1 MRTRNQIGHIT
12 IARRWRKSMQDVRAY
27 RGADIASDHQFL
39 VAKFKIKIARAT
51 KQEQTR
57 NRKFN
62 IQKLNNPELNREF
75 SIKLSNRFQ
84 ELAESEYDSVDKQW
98 ERVKTTYNT
107 TCQEELGCSK
117 KDYKIW
123 LSDSTIEAIEKR

>member
-1 MRTRNQIGHIT
+1 M
-12 IARRWRKSMQDVRAY
+12 Y
-27 RGADIASDHQFL
+27 
-39 VAKFKIKIARAT
+39 VAKFKIKIARTT

-62 IQKLNNPELNREF
+62 MQKLNNPELNREF

-84 ELAESEYDSVDKQW
+84 ELAEIDDGSVDKPW

-107 TCQEELGCSK
+107 TCKEELGFSK
-117 KDYKIW
+117 KEYKTW
-123 LSDSTIEAIEKR
+123 LSDNIEL